1 MTSIGLAAAQDAR
14 PNPVEGNPEA
24 LRRGSLLYR
33 ARCAGCH
40 GLDARGVSG
49 PDLTAVLAAGATDER
64 LFRTVRNGQGTDMP
78 RIGTEQ
84 TADTQIWEILSHL
97 RSVYHDA
104 VV

>member
-1 MTSIGLAAAQDAR
+1 M
-14 PNPVEGNPEA
+14 EGNSEA
-24 LRRGSLLYR
+24 IRRGSLLYR

-78 RIGTEQ
+78 RFGTEQ
-84 TADTQIWEILSHL
+84 TADTQVWEILSHL
-97 RSVYHDA
+97 RSVFHDA